1 MVDPHRSSSLPRA
14 VPVNEL
20 LTRASLLEHLE
31 ERVAAVPWL
40 LAAWEGGSAA
50 FGRADDLSDIDL
62 VLVAPSERVEEAFA
76 LVESA
81 LEARSRIS
89 DRWRLPEPTW
99 HGHAQVFYRLE
110 GASPDT
116 VVDLL
121 VAREGAKGL
130 FLEPERHGAA
140 RFLFDRAGIERPLPL
155 EPGSTA
161 AENRERAASIR
172 ARHRVLGNLPGKE
185 LRRGRTIDALA
196 FYQSITLR
204 HLVELL
210 RIRHD
215 PFRAAFGLRYLGHDL
230 PGAVRR
236 RLEPL
241 IFVGSATELAERLA
255 GADAWIEELLAGG

>member
-62 VLVAPSERVEEAFA
+62 V
-76 LVESA
+76 
-81 LEARSRIS
+81 
-89 DRWRLPEPTW
+89 
-99 HGHAQVFYRLE
+99 
-110 GASPDT
+110 
-116 VVDLL
+116 L